1 MKKYIIFFISL
12 LLLSCAKEKQ
22 QTFIDLCPEV
32 FFSKEHRLY
41 VTTEESSLTL
51 NNISYK
57 AKIDNYTFSNGC
69 FISNHKII
77 GKLSILFV
85 ITPIKTKQANITIP
99 YYIALLDNNHNIE
112 DIQYYQVK
120 GTFKKNYNESSFIE
134 TEIVTIQDVITPSQD
149 INKSINKKLLIGF
162 MLNQEKLNILN

>member
-1 MKKYIIFFISL
+1 MKYIIIFISL

-22 QTFIDLCPEV
+22 QTFIDLCPKV

-41 VTTEESSLTL
+41 VTTEENSLTL

-85 ITPIKTKQANITIP
+85 ITPIKIKQTNITIP
-99 YYIALLDNNHNIE
+99 YYIALLDNNQNIE

-120 GTFKKNYNESSFIE
+120 GTFEKDNNESSIIE
-134 TEIVTIQDVITPSQD
+134 TEIITIQDVITPFED
-149 INKSINKKLLIGF
+149 VNKSVNKKFLIGF